1 MMCFL
6 TTLAV
11 LLAAS
16 SAAAQD
22 VFPDPI
28 PTADGVLTVGAR
40 RFAALPAIDGEAAR
54 MMHLVDE
61 PGTRRLF
68 VNDMRGP
75 IYSVSYDGT
84 AVRLYVDV
92 NAAAWGVPVQ
102 SRGRERGVQ
111 SFAFHPQFNQPG
123 TRGFGKFYTFTDT
136 SNTKPMPD
144 FRPNGGTRTHDTVL
158 LEWTAKT
165 PAADVYDGGPPRELM
180 RIEQP
185 FANHNGGLV
194 AFNPTA
200 APGTPDFGLLYISN
214 ADGGSGGDPL
224 NLAQNLSSIFGKLLR
239 IDPLG
244 SNGGNGQYGIP
255 PSNPFVSNR
264 TSGALGEIYA
274 YGVRNGQ
281 RFGWDTKNGDLFLAD
296 IGQNQIEEIDLV
308 RPGVNLG
315 WNKWEGSYR
324 FHDGGIDPSNPR
336 ADPSVTYPIVEVDH
350 RDPLLSSRSALTI
363 GGVYR
368 GTEIPALN
376 SLLIFGEVVSGEIF
390 HVSADKLPNGG
401 QVAVRRILVREGGT
415 GRRFLDVVRAEA
427 ARQGKPEP
435 QRADLRF
442 GRGSRGQ
449 IFLLNKGDGLIRVM
463 EP

>member
-1 MMCFL
+1 MMWL
-6 TTLAV
+6 VMTLSVV
-11 LLAAS
+11 LVAS
-16 SAAAQD
+16 SAVAQD
-22 VFPDPI
+22 VFPTPI
-28 PTADGVLTVGAR
+28 PPIEGALTVR
-40 RFAALPAIDGEAAR
+40 VRPFAVLPDIDGEVAR
-54 MMHLVDE
+54 AMHLVDE

-92 NAAAWGVPVQ
+92 NAATWGVAVQ

-136 SNTKPMPD
+136 ANTTPAPD

-165 PAADVYDGGPPRELM
+165 PAAEVYDGGPPRELM

-185 FANHNGGLV
+185 YGNHNGGLV
-194 AFNPTA
+194 AFNSTA
-200 APGTPDFGLLYISN
+200 APGTPDFGLLYVSN
-214 ADGGSGGDPL
+214 ADGGNGGDPL

-239 IDPLG
+239 IDPFG
-244 SNGGNGQYGIP
+244 TSAANGKYGIP
-255 PSNPFVSNR
+255 PGNPFAGEKR
-264 TSGALGEIYA
+264 PGTLGEIYA

-281 RFGWDTKNGDLFLAD
+281 RFTWDAKTGNLLLAD
-296 IGQNQIEEIDLV
+296 IGQNHVEELSLV
-308 RPGVNLG
+308 RPGATLG

-324 FHDGGIDPSNPR
+324 FDNGVDPSTHR
-336 ADPSVTYPIVEVDH
+336 SDPTVTYPIVEIDH
-350 RDPLLSSRSALTI
+350 RDPLLLSRSALTI

-368 GTEIPALN
+368 GTEITALRD
-376 SLLIFGEVVSGEIF
+376 LLIFGEIVSGEIF
-390 HVSADKLPNGG
+390 YVSADNLPSGG
-401 QVAVRRILVREGGT
+401 QDAVRRILVSEGGP
-415 GRRFLDVVRAEA
+415 GKRLVDLVRAEA
-427 ARQGKPEP
+427 VRRGKPEP
-435 QRADLRF
+435 LRADLRF
-442 GRGSRGQ
+442 GRGPQGQ
-449 IFLLNKGDGLIRVM
+449 VFLLNKGDGVVRVM

>member
-1 MMCFL
+1 MMWLL
-6 TTLAV
+6 TTLVV

-22 VFPDPI
+22 VFPNPI
-28 PTADGVLTVGAR
+28 PATEDALTVGAR

-54 MMHLVDE
+54 MMHLIDE

-75 IYSVSYDGT
+75 IYSVTYDGS

-92 NAAAWGVPVQ
+92 NAPAWGVLVQ

-123 TRGFGKFYTFTDT
+123 TSGFGKFYTFTDT

-165 PAADVYDGGPPRELM
+165 PAGDVYDGGPPRELM

-224 NLAQNLSSIFGKLLR
+224 NLAQNLASVFGKLLR

-244 SNGGNGQYGIP
+244 TSGRNGQYGIP

-264 TSGALGEIYA
+264 TPDALGEIYA

-281 RFGWDTKNGDLFLAD
+281 RFAWDSKNGDLFLAD
-296 IGQNQIEEIDLV
+296 IGQNQVEEIDLV
-308 RPGVNLG
+308 RPGTNLG

-324 FHDGGIDPSNPR
+324 FRDGGVDPSNAR
-336 ADPSVTYPIVEVDH
+336 SDPSVTYPIVEVGH

-363 GGVYR
+363 SGVYR
-368 GTEIPALN
+368 GTDIPALSN
-376 SLLIFGEVVSGEIF
+376 RLIFGEVVSGEVF
-390 HVSADKLPNGG
+390 YVNAEKLPAGG
-401 QVAVRRILVREGGT
+401 QGDVRRILVRDGGMP
-415 GRRFLDVVRAEA
+415 RRFLEVVRAEA
-427 ARQGKPEP
+427 ARQGTPEP
-435 QRADLRF
+435 QRVDLRF
-442 GRGSRGQ
+442 GRGPRGQ
-449 IFLLNKGDGLIRVM
+449 IFLLNKGDGVIRLL